1 MENHI
6 VIIACFAFI
15 GMVILLF
22 VITFATY
29 HIGYNNGYATGYKDS
44 RRDIRRKR
52 INANYSQS
60 FDNIRILPLKS
71 KKPVYIDS
79 RSKYEAVDYDK
90 TY

>member
-52 INANYSQS
+52 INANYFQS
-60 FDNIRILPLKS
+60 TNSVRVLPPNS
-71 KKPVYIDS
+71 KKPVYIDG
-79 RSKYEAVDYDK
+79 RYRFNEHND
-90 TY
+90 